1 MEYIMIC
8 VGKIDNRELNSL
20 IEEYTARIK
29 HYYKF
34 SIIEIPNIKR
44 KKYLS
49 KKEQKLKESELI
61 QKQILPT
68 DYVVVLDEK
77 GKHYSSE
84 EFSIF
89 LNKNMVS
96 GIKRLIFLVGG
107 AYGFS
112 EKILNQHKT
121 LLSLSKMTFSHQ
133 MVRLFF
139 VEQLYRGFSILNNEP
154 YHHK

>member
-1 MEYIMIC
+1 MIC